1 MAEQKNQAE
10 PEQNQTLEQ
19 EQAAQPENTAAVSVD
34 SDDSH
39 LPAIP
44 EDVLII
50 VPVRNTVLFPG
61 VILPI
66 VVGRERSIAGLEEAI
81 RNKRKIGLVLQRDAG
96 VENPGSGD
104 LYRYGTMA
112 SILRYIKTD
121 DGSYHIICQ
130 GERRFRTLEYLD
142 GFPFLLSRV
151 DLIKEKEADTTDV
164 EAREH
169 RLKSLAFEGLDLLPQ
184 APAEFSNAIQNM
196 TSPGGLADMVAS
208 FIDIKPEEKQDL
220 IETLDIKERLD
231 KVIELLSHR
240 IEVLRLSHKID
251 EQTKEAMDERQREFM
266 LREQMRTIQKE
277 LGEEDDKAEIEELR
291 QSIDE
296 AGMPEEART
305 HALKELKRL
314 EKMPDA
320 SAEYSMLR
328 TYLDTLIA
336 LPWSR
341 RSEETIDIE
350 TARRI
355 LDEDHYGLEKIKK
368 RILEYLAVRKLNP
381 EGRSPILCFVGP
393 PGVGK
398 TSLGQ
403 SIARAIGLEFVRA
416 SLGGVHDEAEIRGHR
431 RTYVG
436 AMPGK
441 IIQSIRKAGT
451 GNPVFMLDEMDKLGA
466 SFHGDPSSALLEVLD
481 PEQNSTF
488 QDNYLGVAFDLSKVM
503 FIGTANVLDSIP
515 GPLRDRMEIIQ
526 LPGYTPE
533 EKFEIAKR
541 YLIQRQLKQNGLTED
556 QAQISDKALEHLI
569 SDYTRE
575 AGCRNL
581 EREIGSVLRNAA
593 VTIAEGKAEHVS
605 INADDL
611 KDILGPPKYESE
623 VAMRTCMPGVATGL
637 AWTPTGGDILFIE
650 ASRVPGKGNL
660 ILTGQLGD
668 VMKESAQAA
677 LSLVKSRADTLGIE
691 SGYFENSDIHV
702 HVPAGAI
709 PKDGPSAGV
718 AMVTALVSLV
728 TGRTVRHD
736 VAMTGEISLRGL
748 VLPVGGIKEKVVAAA
763 RAGIKTVLLP
773 KRNERDYDDI
783 PESARKQVE
792 FIWLENV
799 DDVIKHALAEPEESR
814 SQSDNSLPRA
824 SQA

>member
-1 MAEQKNQAE
+1 MQQEYDE
-10 PEQNQTLEQ
+10 PMQQEALEQ
-19 EQAAQPENTAAVSVD
+19 EPPDDADVTEANTY
-34 SDDSH
+34 DDDNAS
-39 LPAIP
+39 LPSIP
-44 EDVLII
+44 EDVLIV

-61 VILPI
+61 VIQPI
-66 VVGRERSIAGLEEAI
+66 VVGRERSIAGIEEAI
-81 RNKRKIGLVLQRDAG
+81 RNKRKVGLILQKDAG
-96 VENPGSGD
+96 LETPGSGD

-112 SILRYIKTD
+112 SIMRYIKTD
-121 DGSYHIICQ
+121 DGSYQIICQ

-151 DLIKEKEADTTDV
+151 DMLHEKDTVTTDI

-169 RLKSLAFEGLDLLPQ
+169 RLKSLAFEGLELLPQ

-196 TSPGGLADMVAS
+196 TSPSGLADMVAS
-208 FIDIKPEEKQDL
+208 FIDIQPSEKQEL
-220 IETLDIKERLD
+220 IETLDVQERLD
-231 KVIELLSHR
+231 KVIEYLSHR

-277 LGEEDDKAEIEELR
+277 LGEEDDHAEIEELR
-291 QSIDE
+291 QSIDS
-296 AGMPEEART
+296 AGMPEEAHT
-305 HALKELKRL
+305 QALKELKRL
-314 EKMPDA
+314 EKMPEA

-328 TYLDTLIA
+328 TYIDTLIA
-336 LPWSR
+336 LPWSDQ
-341 RSEETIDIE
+341 SEETIDIE
-350 TARRI
+350 SARRI
-355 LDEDHYGLEKIKK
+355 LNEDHYGLEKVKK

-403 SIARAIGLEFVRA
+403 SIARAISLEFVRA

-441 IIQSIRKAGT
+441 VIQSIRKAGKN
-451 GNPVFMLDEMDKLGA
+451 NPVFMLDEMDKLGA

-481 PEQNSTF
+481 PEQNSTYE
-488 QDNYLGVAFDLSKVM
+488 DNYLGVSFDLSKVM
-503 FIGTANVLDSIP
+503 FIGTANVLDNIP
-515 GPLRDRMEIIQ
+515 APLQDRMEIIQ

-533 EKFEIAKR
+533 EKFEIARR
-541 YLIQRQLKQNGLTED
+541 YLIGRQLKFNGLTEQ
-556 QAQISDKALEHLI
+556 QAEISDAALEHII

-593 VTIAEGKAEHVS
+593 VTIAEGKAEHV
-605 INADDL
+605 AFDL
-611 KDILGPPKYESE
+611 GDLNDVLGPPKYESE
-623 VAMRTCMPGVATGL
+623 VAMRTSMSGVATGL

-677 LSLVKSRADTLGIE
+677 LSLVKSRAAQLGIE
-691 SGYFENSDIHV
+691 PGYFDNNDIHV

-709 PKDGPSAGV
+709 PKDGPSAGM
-718 AMVTALVSLV
+718 AMFTALVSLV

-736 VAMTGEISLRGL
+736 LAMTGEISLRGL
-748 VLPVGGIKEKVVAAA
+748 VLPVGGIKEKSVAAA
-763 RAGIKTVLLP
+763 RAGIKTAMLP
-773 KRNERDYDDI
+773 KRNERDYDEI
-783 PESARKQVE
+783 PESARKQLN

-799 DDVIKHALAEPEESR
+799 DDVIKHALA
-814 SQSDNSLPRA
+814 DNTDKAATATTAMSETA
-824 SQA
+824 GG